1 MGFWGFLGVVWFISP
16 IVLVPFLVHY
26 VKKSSALEKENRRLF
41 NGTRFEAG
49 NNVCVPLEKE
59 VKAQPVFPS
68 TALES
73 QPISFLAGSETVK
86 KVSKPE
92 TVPASKMETE
102 YVSAPHK
109 ENKGTAL
116 FGIGV
121 FFVLLAGV
129 IFATTTWNILP
140 VMGKVFTLLA
150 AVVVFFVSSY
160 IAKEK
165 LDLRE
170 TGITFFFLGS
180 CFLSVINISIAYFK
194 WFSESYSFTGNTSF
208 LVLSVSLFILTIC
221 LAIGKKI
228 YDMPVLEIVSLYLS
242 IVAVLLLTLS
252 LTKSFGLIMAIMG
265 AYLWI
270 VFGLLYY
277 VQYLEGNT
285 DLIKA
290 MRIPAVIFQTAALFA
305 IFSDSYCWAAPV
317 VLIALAMFLPQMYLD
332 EEHRDGY
339 IIEFDI
345 AVVLYFLLIM
355 MRSRV
360 EFDFSITA
368 ILIFGAQLL
377 GIALNN
383 INLPKIGKI
392 KSKISGWCTIFI
404 LLISSAM
411 ILTEGLIYEVIS
423 SQPSH
428 MIHLYVVLLLSAG
441 ISLIKIIKGK
451 EESDR
456 ERVLFFAEVCV
467 SFLMTGWIDP
477 DYYLTE
483 NIIAFVLVLGFYF
496 LWLIKLRKDEESSV
510 GILLAAVSI
519 LGGLP
524 VLILCIIEAYVWEM
538 ALVIVLLGFLYYLL
552 DKNKHIYAG
561 IFPMLMIFALSD
573 CLLDYVKL
581 PANEDLWYG
590 IIYLGIMVI
599 MIALGRTRYR
609 MLRDNREGR
618 EGIDW
623 MGVCAVLFAVD
634 GMTYCFETG
643 LLALALYLLSYYK
656 RTAKNCWQI
665 MVTLGGGV
673 LGYLLCV
680 QSFVAIPDIVEKEFA
695 ITVVFLFLIFAGFV
709 WREKLDVYACIA
721 SIAMF
726 LLMLVY
732 AIDSMDKLMLLE
744 SEKQSGYIGMIAFF
758 LTITLVVGVIGHF
771 IKNRV
776 FVICCGLLLIISS
789 LITGCLDNLM
799 PGIIVLAIGVLYG
812 IYLGLG
818 KKKIWFVL
826 PVLEMY
832 LFLLVRNDV
841 AWYVWLAVYLVS
853 MGIGLGFYRK
863 IFRNEDGVREA
874 DYFTLFSIIPTIA
887 ILTAGTLEWA
897 FCGKM
902 MLAFYVLSM
911 YKRLGGE
918 LLDRA
923 VLCLSS
929 AVVFLAIITQPFFT
943 VPRAWKTE
951 WILFWLWATVLFNAI
966 VVFKENRNDGKY
978 LIMFIF
984 AIASVILQGVEAID
998 TGRAVDAII
1007 LSVCMAGLL
1016 IYSFFTKRKAWFL
1029 LAAISLVVQGIYASR
1044 AFWLSIAWWVYI
1056 LAVGVIFIAVAAWN
1070 EYNKR
1075 NNTVKEKR
1083 ALLSDWSMW

>member
-1 MGFWGFLGVVWFISP
+1 MGFWGFFGVVWFISP
-16 IVLVPFLVHY
+16 IILVPILVHY

-41 NGTRFEAG
+41 NATRFEAG

-73 QPISFLAGSETVK
+73 QPISFLAGPETVK

-208 LVLSVSLFILTIC
+208 LVLAVSLFILTIC
-221 LAIGKKI
+221 LAIGKRI
-228 YDMPVLEIVSLYLS
+228 YDMPVWEIGSLYLS
-242 IVAVLLLTLS
+242 IVAVLLLTIS

-277 VQYLEGNT
+277 VQYLEGDTN
-285 DLIKA
+285 LIKA
-290 MRIPAVIFQTAALFA
+290 MRIPAVIFQAAALFA
-305 IFSDSYCWAAPV
+305 IFSDSFCWAVPV

-377 GIALNN
+377 GIALNY

-441 ISLIKIIKGK
+441 ISLIKIIKGND
-451 EESDR
+451 ESDV
-456 ERVLFFAEVCV
+456 ERVLYFAEVCV
-467 SFLMTGWIDP
+467 SFLLTGWINP
-477 DYYLTE
+477 DYYRIE
-483 NIIAFVLVLGFYF
+483 NVIAFALVLGFYF
-496 LWLIKLRKDEESSV
+496 LWLTKLRREEESSA
-510 GILLAAVSI
+510 GILLATVSI
-519 LGGLP
+519 FEGL
-524 VLILCIIEAYVWEM
+524 LILLLGVSEAPVWENG
-538 ALVIVLLGFLYYLL
+538 AVIVLLGFLYYLL
-552 DKNKHIYAG
+552 DKNKLIYAG
-561 IFPMLMIFALSD
+561 IFPSIMLFPFVHALID
-573 CLLDYVKL
+573 CVKI
-581 PANEDLWYG
+581 PKIGNIWG
-590 IIYLGIMVI
+590 SMIYLGITVI
-599 MIALGRTRYR
+599 MMVLGRIRYK
-609 MLRDNREGR
+609 MFNDKREGR

-623 MGVCAVLFAVD
+623 IGACSILFAI
-634 GMTYCFETG
+634 GATTYRPGIGSLAQALYFFNYHKRTSKISGKVLVTIGGAFMG
-643 LLALALYLLSYYK
+643 LLLCTQSLVDIPAGVQKEYLIS
-656 RTAKNCWQI
+656 
-665 MVTLGGGV
+665 
-673 LGYLLCV
+673 
-680 QSFVAIPDIVEKEFA
+680 
-695 ITVVFLFLIFAGFV
+695 VVCLVLIFACFV
-709 WREKLDVYACIA
+709 WKEYMDVYAYIS
-721 SIAMF
+721 SIVLF
-726 LLMLVY
+726 LMMLVY
-732 AIDSMDKLMLLE
+732 AISSLDKLMLLE

-789 LITGCLDNLM
+789 LITGCLDNPM
-799 PGIIVLAIGVLYG
+799 PGIIVLALGVLYG

-818 KKKIWFVL
+818 KKKIWLVL

-887 ILTAGTLEWA
+887 ILTAGTREWA

-943 VPRAWKTE
+943 VPWAWKTE
-951 WILFWLWATVLFNAI
+951 WILFWLWATVLFNAM